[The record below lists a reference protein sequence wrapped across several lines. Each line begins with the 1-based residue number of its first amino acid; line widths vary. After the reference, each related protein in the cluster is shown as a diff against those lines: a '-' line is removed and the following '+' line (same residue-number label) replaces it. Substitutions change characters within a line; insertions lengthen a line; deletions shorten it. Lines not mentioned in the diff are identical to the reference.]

1 MGQAQLESD
10 VWCRHTWA
18 WMQGTH
24 RMQQGPS
31 FAARSS
37 IGKTSLATN
46 PFFQL
51 TVLGHSL
58 VERPGADI
66 DRDEDEEQQE

>member
-10 VWCRHTWA
+10 VWCCHTWA

-24 RMQQGPS
+24 RMQHGPF
-31 FAARSS
+31 FATRSS
-37 IGKTSLATN
+37 KGKTSLATN

-51 TVLGHSL
+51 TVLGQSL
-58 VERPGADI
+58 VDRPGADI
-66 DRDEDEEQQE
+66 DGDENEEDQE

>member
-10 VWCRHTWA
+10 VWCHHIWA

-31 FAARSS
+31 FATRSS
-37 IGKTSLATN
+37 IGKTPLATN

-51 TVLGHSL
+51 TVLGL
-58 VERPGADI
+58 WLMDRPGADRV
-66 DRDEDEEQQE
+66 RDEDEEQQE